1 MSCVSRAVTTR
12 LERASWIRRMF
23 EEGARLKKELGAD
36 KVFDFTLGNP
46 EVEPPPVVQR
56 ALGRVLDGAAPGQHA
71 YMPNAGF
78 PAVRA
83 RLAEQLSRKTGLDYD
98 EHHVLMTVG
107 AGGALNTVL
116 KALLDPGDE
125 VILLAPYFVE
135 YGFYVANHG
144 GRVVLVETD
153 EDFQLDIPAIEAALT
168 ARTKAILLNSPNNPT
183 GVIYSAESLAALDA
197 MLRRRA
203 PDVVVISDEPYKAL
217 TFDGLE
223 APEVPACIERCVI
236 ATSWSK
242 ALAIPGERIG
252 YLAISPRIPAARQL
266 FDACCFTQRT
276 LGFVNAPAL
285 WQRVV
290 GEVGLDDTV
299 EIGPYQEKR
308 DLLWE
313 GLTRMGYHCVRPS
326 GAFYL
331 FPRTPDPDDVAFV
344 RRLQEEGIL
353 AVPGSGFGRGGHM
366 RLALTVPRETIE
378 RSLPGFGK
386 ALRAGA

>member
-1 MSCVSRAVTTR
+1 MTCVSRAVTSR

-23 EEGARLKKELGAD
+23 EEGARLKRERGAER
-36 KVFDFTLGNP
+36 VFDFTLGNP
-46 EVEPPPVVQR
+46 EVEPPPVVRQALRR
-56 ALGRVLDGAAPGQHA
+56 ALDGAEPGQHA

-78 PAVRA
+78 PSVRA
-83 RLAEQLSRKTGLDYD
+83 RLAEQLAAKTGLDYR

-107 AGGALNTVL
+107 AGGALNTLL
-116 KALLDPGDE
+116 KALLDEGDE
-125 VILLAPYFVE
+125 VIVLAPYFVE
-135 YGFYVANHG
+135 YGFYVGNHG
-144 GRVVLVETD
+144 GRMVLVETD
-153 EDFQLDIPAIEAALT
+153 EEFQIDVAAIEAAIT
-168 ARTKAILLNSPNNPT
+168 PRTKAIVLNSPNNPT
-183 GVIYSAESLAALDA
+183 GVIYRAESLEALDA

-203 PDVVVISDEPYKAL
+203 PEVVVISDEPYKAL
-217 TFDGLE
+217 TYDGCR

-252 YLAISPRIPAARQL
+252 YLAISPRIPGARQL

-290 GEVGLDDTV
+290 GEVGLDETV
-299 EIGPYQEKR
+299 EIGPYQDKR

-313 GLTRMGYHCVRPS
+313 GLVGMGYHCVRPA

-353 AVPGSGFGRGGHM
+353 AVPGSGFGRAGHM
-366 RLALTVPRETIE
+366 RLALTVPRDVIE
-378 RSLPGFGK
+378 RALPGFEK
-386 ALRAGA
+386 VLRGV